1 MKKLQKNK
9 IGKECLSNG
18 RSVYTTPSR
27 LRPISKVIRDKYFEV
42 YHCYVSEHMTTVQ
55 TAKKFNMCVA
65 RIREIIKWAVQE
77 IGEIDPNAQLQ
88 QMLDKISIRQQKID
102 AEFKK
107 DELVMSKE
115 DKLTIDEKL
124 ALFREQ
130 RANDLL
136 ESKISG
142 LITTS
147 PVIDNSDNRTLI
159 VKKAEGFSRREA
171 IDTGDANG

>member
-1 MKKLQKNK
+1 
-9 IGKECLSNG
+9 
-18 RSVYTTPSR
+18 
-27 LRPISKVIRDKYFEV
+27 
-42 YHCYVSEHMTTVQ
+42 MTTVQ